1 VLTDGRIYLDHE
13 GNELKAFS
21 VLDGVGLK
29 RLADAGVAIAWI
41 TGSLAPAVEHR
52 ARRLGVER
60 VVLGAEDKLHP
71 WERLAAELRL
81 APGQCAH
88 IGDDLPDIA
97 ILQRCGLAATVP
109 HAPRAVRVAA
119 HYVTTREAG
128 LGAVRELCDLILDA
142 QGVAAP
148 YAVSGA

>member
-1 VLTDGRIYLDHE
+1 MLTDGRIYLDQD

-29 RLADAGVAIAWI
+29 RLAAAGVAIAWI

-60 VVLGAEDKLHP
+60 VILGAEDKLHP
-71 WERLAAELRL
+71 WERLVGELGIE
-81 APGQCAH
+81 PSQCAH

-109 HAPRAVRVAA
+109 HAPRAVQAAA
-119 HYVTTREAG
+119 HYVTAREAG
-128 LGAVRELCDLILDA
+128 LGAVRELCDLLLDA
-142 QGVAAP
+142 QGVAVP
-148 YAVSGA
+148 YGVSGA